1 MKYNYHRLIQNAY
14 SARDRV
20 GSDWGKR
27 YWTKVIYQLTK
38 NMREQ
43 ETVH

>member
-1 MKYNYHRLIQNAY
+1 MYDYHRLIQNAY
-14 SARDRV
+14 YARRAE
-20 GSDWGKR
+20 SDWGKK
-27 YWTKVIYQLTK
+27 YWSTVIAQLTK

>member
-14 SARDRV
+14 SAHDRAE
-20 GSDWGKR
+20 SDWGKK
-27 YWTKVIYQLTK
+27 YWSRVIDQLVK

>member
-1 MKYNYHRLIQNAY
+1 MKYNYHRLIQNAL
-14 SARDRV
+14 SARDRAE
-20 GSDWGKR
+20 SDWGKK
-27 YWTKVIYQLTK
+27 YWSTVIAQLTK